1 MAFALP
7 NSTDFRDLFTIFRFI
22 NNSATEGLFFPII
35 LLVIW
40 SIAFIG
46 AIAEGRRAS
55 RAFIF
60 ASFVG
65 AILGI
70 LLVLMGFLNKGYV
83 FMLILFIAFGTL
95 WAKLTSRTAN
105 V

>member
-1 MAFALP
+1 MTFVLP
-7 NSTDFRDLFTIFRFI
+7 TSTDFRDLFTIFKFV
-22 NNSATEGLFFPII
+22 NDSASEGLFFPII

-40 SIAFIG
+40 AVAFIG
-46 AIAEGRRAS
+46 AIAEGRKAN

-60 ASFVG
+60 ASFIG

-105 V
+105 I